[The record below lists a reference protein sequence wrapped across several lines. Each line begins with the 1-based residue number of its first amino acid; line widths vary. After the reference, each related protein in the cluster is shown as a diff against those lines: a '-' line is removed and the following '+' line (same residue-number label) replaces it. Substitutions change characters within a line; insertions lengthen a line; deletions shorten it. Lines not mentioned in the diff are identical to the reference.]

1 MAQPFHPY
9 IVPSFTVPAVEP
21 LRDFY
26 IEKLGFDHMMAI
38 AGKDGM
44 FDTAIVVRDGM
55 SVMMGR
61 AETAP
66 KGARQPDSREREV
79 DLYFYVEDVDAY
91 HAEVVK
97 RGAAIIDPPT
107 THWWG
112 DRTFRVKD
120 PYGYSI
126 HFAQTVAEFV
136 PPEGVNAI

>member
-1 MAQPFHPY
+1 MTQPFHPH
-9 IVPSFTVPAVEP
+9 IVPNFTVTAVEP

-38 AGKDGM
+38 VGKDGR

-55 SVMMGR
+55 SVMIGR
-61 AETAP
+61 ADGAP
-66 KGARQPDSREREV
+66 NGAQQADDRDREV
-79 DLYFYVEDVDAY
+79 ELYFYVKDVDAY
-91 HAEVVK
+91 HADVVK
-97 RGAAIIDPPT
+97 RGASIIDPPT

-126 HFAQTVAEFV
+126 QFAQTVAEFQ
-136 PPEGVNAI
+136 PPEGVNAV